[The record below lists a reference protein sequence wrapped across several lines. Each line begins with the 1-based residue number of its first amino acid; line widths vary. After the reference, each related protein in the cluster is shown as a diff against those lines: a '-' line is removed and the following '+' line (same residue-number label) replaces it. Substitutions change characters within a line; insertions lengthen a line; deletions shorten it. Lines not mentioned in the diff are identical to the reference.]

1 MRHTCDGWGNVANR
15 RQHIIESAADI
26 VYRKGFAGTTVDD
39 MLRAAGV
46 GKGNFYHYFRSK
58 DDLGLAI
65 VDDLAKA
72 LNGPAFDEIFSH
84 AKSPLQRLNDYVAVV
99 RERRHADNCG
109 DALAN
114 LAAELGH
121 VERFTDRIRRAY
133 AALIDRFESL
143 VTEFALETGS
153 TAEARPIARAIV
165 AQIDGACLL
174 YKVDGDQQAFDTSL
188 AAIAPALT
196 AVIRAS
202 APQPEQ
208 ARPSP
213 IRRP

>member
-1 MRHTCDGWGNVANR
+1 VANR
-15 RQHIIESAADI
+15 RQHIIESAAGI

-72 LNGPAFDEIFSH
+72 LNGPKLDEIFSH
-84 AKSPLQRLNDYVAVV
+84 AKAPLQRLTDYVALV

-109 DALAN
+109 DPLAN

-121 VERFTDRIRRAY
+121 AERFGDRIRRAY
-133 AALIDRFESL
+133 AALIDRFEAL
-143 VTEFALETGS
+143 ATEIALETGS
-153 TAEARPIARAIV
+153 TADARVLARTLV
-165 AQIDGACLL
+165 MQIDGACLL
-174 YKVDGDQQAFDTSL
+174 FKVDGDAAAFDATLTS
-188 AAIAPALT
+188 IAPALL
-196 AVIRAS
+196 AVVRAS
-202 APQPEQ
+202 APSPEQ

-213 IRRP
+213 IRRT